1 MYRQDAGVS
10 FAGQISRQGRL
21 QGRPLFLVLQARM
34 LRAAALC
41 SESERLVR
49 GNAMLDVVVM
59 PGACDQLL
67 IQAGA
72 AEPKSK

>member
-1 MYRQDAGVS
+1 
-10 FAGQISRQGRL
+10 
-21 QGRPLFLVLQARM
+21 M

>member
-1 MYRQDAGVS
+1 MLA
-10 FAGQISRQGRL
+10 
-21 QGRPLFLVLQARM
+21 LVLQGKY
-34 LRAAALC
+34 LDKGGCKAALFFWC
-41 SESERLVR
+41 SKPECCGQPPFSSESERLVR
-49 GNAMLDVVVM
+49 GNAMLDVVAM